1 MHESGWICI
10 RLSQIIWSHIYSW
23 TRLMDPL
30 SIIML
35 LFFMGY
41 YKPPNTADIEKWM
54 QIAPKLNVPTGM
66 CAYIN
71 IDKKYIRGV
80 CVHVGA
86 INRTTMP
93 HYKRNQALYL
103 CIQTHSDTRQPTRL
117 CALDGLTQSQIAWCL
132 LAASAMGRDNITSC
146 TQVVSFIDETPWWTK
161 VSKIQ
166 N

>member
-10 RLSQIIWSHIYSW
+10 SLSQIIWSHIYSW
-23 TRLMDPL
+23 TGLMDPL

-35 LFFMGY
+35 PVLFFMGY
-41 YKPPNTADIEKWM
+41 YKLPNAADIEKWM

-103 CIQTHSDTRQPTRL
+103 CIQTRPIHWPLFVLGPMYWSISKH
-117 CALDGLTQSQIAWCL
+117 TQIPANLHVCVHL
-132 LAASAMGRDNITSC
+132 M
-146 TQVVSFIDETPWWTK
+146 VSLSRK
-161 VSKIQ
+161 
-166 N
+166 